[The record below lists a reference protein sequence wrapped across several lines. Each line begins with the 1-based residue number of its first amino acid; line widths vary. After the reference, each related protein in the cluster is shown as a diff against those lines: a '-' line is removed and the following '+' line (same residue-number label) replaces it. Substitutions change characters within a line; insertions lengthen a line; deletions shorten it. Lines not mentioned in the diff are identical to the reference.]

1 MPTERC
7 ARLMAVSMA
16 NKLDEVWI
24 SEYPSLLNVYLN
36 QYFPNLFRW
45 YVCLVVHVVVFQNCS
60 LWSSLK
66 FTVFN
71 RNLSLL
77 IWLKMKLD
85 IPVSM
90 RRKMSILQHLC
101 SVSSSL
107 DFFPFPILLSPFP
120 SPFPISSF
128 LLPPSPFLYFPSPSF
143 FFSYLPLHLFSNP
156 LSAFPLSIFP
166 SPVPPLPFPLPC
178 PLSSLPLS
186 SPCAWLINLNLVLNV
201 IVIFSLGFPRNIW
214 WKLWQNCTW
223 ILEQKPLHSL
233 RK

>member
-24 SEYPSLLNVYLN
+24 SEFPSLLNVYLN

-77 IWLKMKLD
+77 IWVKMKLD
-85 IPVSM
+85 LPVSM
-90 RRKMSILQHLC
+90 QSKMSILQHLC
-101 SVSSSL
+101 SVSPPSISFPSPF
-107 DFFPFPILLSPFP
+107 FFPPSPPHFP
-120 SPFPISSF
+120 SPFPISHF
-128 LLPPSPFLYFPSPSF
+128 LLPPFSTSLPPHSVSLIFRFIFSLIPFQ
-143 FFSYLPLHLFSNP
+143 LFSNP

-166 SPVPPLPFPLPC
+166 SPIPPPLSPSPLP
-178 PLSSLPLS
+178 PFLPLV
-186 SPCAWLINLNLVLNV
+186 PDW
-201 IVIFSLGFPRNIW
+201 
-214 WKLWQNCTW
+214 
-223 ILEQKPLHSL
+223 
-233 RK
+233 

>member
-77 IWLKMKLD
+77 IWVKMKLD

-90 RRKMSILQHLC
+90 RSKMSILQHLRI
-101 SVSSSL
+101 VSPSL
-107 DFFPFPILLSPFP
+107 NLFPFPILLSSLPL
-120 SPFPISSF
+120 PISHF
-128 LLPPSPFLYFPSPSF
+128 LLPAFSTSLPPHSVSLIFRFIFSLTPFQLFPFP
-143 FFSYLPLHLFSNP
+143 FSLLPFP
-156 LSAFPLSIFP
+156 FPFPLS
-166 SPVPPLPFPLPC
+166 SPRPT
-178 PLSSLPLS
+178 S
-186 SPCAWLINLNLVLNV
+186 SPCAWLINLNLILNV
-201 IVIFSLGFPRNIW
+201 IVIFSLGFPRNIC

-223 ILEQKPLHSL
+223 MLEQKPLHSL

>member
-24 SEYPSLLNVYLN
+24 SEFPSLLNVYLN

-77 IWLKMKLD
+77 IWVKMKLD

-90 RRKMSILQHLC
+90 RSKMCILQHLC
-101 SVSSSL
+101 SVSPSL
-107 DFFPFPILLSPFP
+107 NLFPFPILLSPFP

-128 LLPPSPFLYFPSPSF
+128 PLSLLPFPPHSVSLIFCFIFSLTPFQLLPFP
-143 FFSYLPLHLFSNP
+143 FSL
-156 LSAFPLSIFP
+156 
-166 SPVPPLPFPLPC
+166 LPFPLPC
-178 PLSSLPLS
+178 APLLSPLS
-186 SPCAWLINLNLVLNV
+186 SPCAWLINLNLILNV
-201 IVIFSLGFPRNIW
+201 IVIFALGFPRNIW

-223 ILEQKPLHSL
+223 ILKQNHCIVSENNLQ
-233 RK
+233 

>member
-1 MPTERC
+1 MARMPTERC
-7 ARLMAVSMA
+7 ARLMAISMA

-128 LLPPSPFLYFPSPSF
+128 PLPPFSTSLPPHSFSLIFHFIFSLTPFQLFPFP
-143 FFSYLPLHLFSNP
+143 FSL
-156 LSAFPLSIFP
+156 
-166 SPVPPLPFPLPC
+166 LPFPLPC
-178 PLSSLPLS
+178 PPLLPPLHLS
-186 SPCAWLINLNLVLNV
+186 SPCAWLINLNVVLNV